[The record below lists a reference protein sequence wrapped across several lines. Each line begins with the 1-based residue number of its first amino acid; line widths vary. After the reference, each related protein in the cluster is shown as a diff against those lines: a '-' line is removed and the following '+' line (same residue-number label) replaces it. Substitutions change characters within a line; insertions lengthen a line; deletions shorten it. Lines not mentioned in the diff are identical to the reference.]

1 MRIVPAKF
9 GHNPSSS
16 LDVIKGHMLLNTSH
30 VEIFPILC
38 IQFVLCMGYP
48 FMK

>member
-1 MRIVPAKF
+1 MRYEKKTTKSHVLTHIHTTLFK
-9 GHNPSSS
+9 
-16 LDVIKGHMLLNTSH
+16 DTSH
-30 VEIFPILC
+30 VEICSILC